1 MNEFDKTPENGTEG
15 FNERENW
22 RSGHLG
28 RQLVAVLED
37 SYGSEIDGD
46 SLQKH
51 CAEVARG

>member
-22 RSGHLG
+22 RSGNLG

-51 CAEVARG
+51 CSEVARG